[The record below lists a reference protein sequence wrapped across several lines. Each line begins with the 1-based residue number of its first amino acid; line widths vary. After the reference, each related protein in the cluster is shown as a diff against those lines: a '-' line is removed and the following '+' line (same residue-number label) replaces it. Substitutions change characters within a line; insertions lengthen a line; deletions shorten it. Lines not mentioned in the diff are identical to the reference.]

1 MQLTNETNYNNI
13 CILENIYVT
22 LNDFQMLS
30 PSEMPSLKDKIEALI
45 VGLGLSS
52 TRFADIIGV
61 KRPIISHILT
71 ERNKPSLDII
81 QKIVD
86 RFPELEYN
94 WIGDDH
100 DLDPEVIQAIRENN
114 DFLAA
119 SREFNGSYSGAG
131 DSEISNSQ
139 AESKTERV
147 LTKVM
152 FFYSDDTFKVFS
164 PEAFS

>member
-1 MQLTNETNYNNI
+1 
-13 CILENIYVT
+13 
-22 LNDFQMLS
+22 
-30 PSEMPSLKDKIEALI
+30 MPSLKDKIEALI

-81 QKIVD
+81 QKIVE

-94 WIGDDH
+94 WIGDDQ
-100 DLDPEVIQAIRENN
+100 DLDPEVIQEIRDNN
-114 DFLAA
+114 DFSA
-119 SREFNGSYSGAG
+119 SSRDFNGNDSHTG
-131 DSEISNSQ
+131 DSEILNSQ
-139 AESKTERV
+139 TDSKPERI

-152 FFYSDDTFKVFS
+152 FFYSDDTFRVFS

>member
-1 MQLTNETNYNNI
+1 
-13 CILENIYVT
+13 
-22 LNDFQMLS
+22 MLIWVLFKCYLL
-30 PSEMPSLKDKIEALI
+30 PEMPSLKDKIEALI
-45 VGLGLSS
+45 LGLGLSS

-81 QKIVD
+81 QKIVE

-94 WIGDDH
+94 WIGDDQ
-100 DLDPEVIQAIRENN
+100 DLDPEVIQEIRDNN
-114 DFLAA
+114 DFSAA
-119 SREFNGSYSGAG
+119 SRDFNGSDQGTG
-131 DSEISNSQ
+131 DSEILNSQ
-139 AESKTERV
+139 ADAKSERV

-164 PEAFS
+164 PEALGMN

>member
-1 MQLTNETNYNNI
+1 
-13 CILENIYVT
+13 
-22 LNDFQMLS
+22 
-30 PSEMPSLKDKIEALI
+30 MPSLKDKIEALI

-81 QKIVD
+81 QKIVE

-94 WIGDDH
+94 WIGDDQ
-100 DLDPEVIQAIRENN
+100 DLDPEVIQEIRDNN
-114 DFLAA
+114 DFSA
-119 SREFNGSYSGAG
+119 SSRDFNGSDSHTG
-131 DSEISNSQ
+131 DSEILNSQ
-139 AESKTERV
+139 TDSKPERI

-152 FFYSDDTFKVFS
+152 FFYSDNTFRVFS

>member
-1 MQLTNETNYNNI
+1 
-13 CILENIYVT
+13 
-22 LNDFQMLS
+22 ML
-30 PSEMPSLKDKIEALI
+30 SLKDKIEALI
-45 VGLGLSS
+45 LGLGLSS

-94 WIGDDH
+94 WIGDDQE
-100 DLDPEVIQAIRENN
+100 LDPDVIQAIRENN
-114 DFLAA
+114 DFSTLFNS
-119 SREFNGSYSGAG
+119 SRDFNGFDSGTT
-131 DSEISNSQ
+131 DQEISNSQ
-139 AESKTERV
+139 AGLKPERI

-152 FFYSDDTFKVFS
+152 FFYSDDTFKVFN
-164 PEAFS
+164 PEALGM

>member
-1 MQLTNETNYNNI
+1 
-13 CILENIYVT
+13 
-22 LNDFQMLS
+22 
-30 PSEMPSLKDKIEALI
+30 MPSLKDKIEALI
-45 VGLGLSS
+45 LGLGLSS

-81 QKIVD
+81 QKIVE

-94 WIGDDH
+94 WIGDDQE
-100 DLDPEVIQAIRENN
+100 LDPEVIQEIRDNN
-114 DFLAA
+114 DFSVS
-119 SREFNGSYSGAG
+119 SRELNGSDQSAG
-131 DSEISNSQ
+131 ESEILNSQ
-139 AESKTERV
+139 ADAKSGRI

-164 PEAFS
+164 PEALGMN

>member
-1 MQLTNETNYNNI
+1 
-13 CILENIYVT
+13 
-22 LNDFQMLS
+22 
-30 PSEMPSLKDKIEALI
+30 MPSLKDKIEALI

-81 QKIVD
+81 QKIVE

-94 WIGDDH
+94 WIGDDQ
-100 DLDPEVIQAIRENN
+100 DLDPEVIQEIRDNN
-114 DFLAA
+114 DFSA
-119 SREFNGSYSGAG
+119 SSRDFNGNDSHTG
-131 DSEISNSQ
+131 DSEILNSQ
-139 AESKTERV
+139 ADSKPERI

-152 FFYSDDTFKVFS
+152 FFYSDDTFRVFS

>member
-1 MQLTNETNYNNI
+1 MES
-13 CILENIYVT
+13 
-22 LNDFQMLS
+22 FQML
-30 PSEMPSLKDKIEALI
+30 PGMPSLKDKIEALI
-45 VGLGLSS
+45 LGLELSS
-52 TRFADIIGV
+52 TRFADVIGV

-94 WIGDDH
+94 WIGDDQ
-100 DLDPEVIQAIRENN
+100 DLDPEVIQAIKENN
-114 DFLAA
+114 DF
-119 SREFNGSYSGAG
+119 SRDLNGSGQSTAE
-131 DSEISNSQ
+131 SEISNSQ
-139 AESKTERV
+139 AEPKPGRT

-152 FFYSDDTFKVFS
+152 FFYSDDTFRVFS

>member
-1 MQLTNETNYNNI
+1 
-13 CILENIYVT
+13 
-22 LNDFQMLS
+22 MLS
-30 PSEMPSLKDKIEALI
+30 GMPSLKDKIEALI
-45 VGLGLSS
+45 LGLELSS
-52 TRFADIIGV
+52 TRFADVIGV

-81 QKIVD
+81 QKIVE

-94 WIGDDH
+94 WIGDDQ
-100 DLDPEVIQAIRENN
+100 DLDPEVVEMIRENN
-114 DFLAA
+114 DFSVPA
-119 SREFNGSYSGAG
+119 RELNGSYLSTAEP
-131 DSEISNSQ
+131 EISNSQ
-139 AESKTERV
+139 AEPKPERT